1 MEENK
6 LSFWKK
12 IKISIFKFED
22 YQKLAAQKVGKA
34 ITYLLKLML
43 IFSAIASIAVT
54 FQFIQEGSKLIQNFH
69 ESIETLQFENGI
81 LTISPKEQK
90 DEPIIIE
97 TSERVN
103 AKIMIDTRDINQSQ
117 IEEYTKNIEGYQV
130 GVIVLKDRIVFK
142 TNLMAMTTTTSL
154 TDIAEQYNINHLEKQ
169 DIMQL
174 LSGSQVYV
182 IIAMFFVTMMI
193 YLFIIYFST
202 ALLDAI
208 LYSILGYIEGM
219 ISKLRLRYSAVYN
232 IAIHAMTLPI
242 ILNLIYLVVN
252 TLTGFTIKYFQIMYT
267 AITCI
272 YVITAV
278 LMIKSDMIK
287 KQMELSKIIEEQ
299 EKIRQEMLRKEQ
311 EEKEEAERERLR
323 KEDEKKRQEE
333 KKKEKKERKEKEGE
347 TQGQTGGPQPEA
359 NINPSKP

>member
-1 MEENK
+1 MDETK
-6 LSFWKK
+6 LSFWEK

-22 YQKLAAQKVGKA
+22 YQKLAAQKIGKT

-54 FQFIQEGSKLIQNFH
+54 FQFIKEGSKLIRHFD
-69 ESIETLQFENGI
+69 EAIETLQFENGM
-81 LTISPKEQK
+81 LTVIPKEHK
-90 DEPIIIE
+90 EEAIVIE
-97 TSERVN
+97 TSEHVN
-103 AKIMIDTRDINQSQ
+103 TKIIIDTRETKQ
-117 IEEYTKNIEGYQV
+117 IQIDEYTKNIEGYQV
-130 GVIVLKDRIVFK
+130 GVIVLKDKIVFK
-142 TNLMAMTTTTSL
+142 TNLMTMTTTVSL
-154 TDIAEQYNINHLEKQ
+154 TDIAEQYNINYLDKQ
-169 DIMQL
+169 NIMQF
-174 LSGSQVYV
+174 LSGSQAYMIV
-182 IIAMFFVTMMI
+182 IMFFITMMI

-272 YVITAV
+272 YVITAI
-278 LMIKSDMIK
+278 LMIKSDVIK

-299 EKIRQEMLRKEQ
+299 EKIRQEMIRKEQ

-333 KKKEKKERKEKEGE
+333 QKKEKKERKQKEGK
-347 TQGQTGGPQPEA
+347 TQGQPEGPQPEA
-359 NINPSKP
+359 NINPSKT